1 MPCVKHVTDT
11 SNFDEYPVD
20 NEPIPPD
27 DLSGW
32 DKDF

>member
-1 MPCVKHVTDT
+1 MPSVKHVTDT